1 MASRKPYEMLFALN
15 AQMNGSFSSTLS
27 KAQQE
32 FVRLGKEIQGL
43 SKIQSDISAYQK
55 QQGAIDATQTKL
67 NNLRQQEALLVQQLN
82 AAKSATEQDTAAIAA
97 LEREKLKLEQR
108 ISNTNAAL
116 ERQSQKLSDTGARL
130 KEAGVDTA
138 NLSQKDAE
146 LTARIKELQAEQDK
160 AAEGAASFGERSVQ
174 AIGAVQQAL
183 IAAGIAAALKKIAD
197 AYMECVKIAGDF
209 EAGMSTVEALSGAT
223 AAEMEQ
229 LSGVAKELGA
239 ATKFTAQEAADAMG
253 YMAMAGWDAID
264 MMNGMDGVMRLAAAS
279 GEDLAMV
286 SDIVTDNLTAFGL
299 TAADTAHFSDVL
311 AAAAT
316 NSNTNVSIMGE
327 TFKQSASIA
336 GALGY
341 SIEDVA
347 VAVGLMAN
355 SGVKGS
361 IAGTALKNTFNGLL
375 EGATLTG
382 AAFGEYEYSAIK
394 ADGTMKSFSSTINE
408 LRVYFDQMT
417 EAERV
422 NNAMTIAGARGYN
435 GLLAILNAADE
446 DYASLTDSINNC
458 SGAAQRMASIKLDN
472 MNGQLTLM
480 NSAWEALR
488 TTIGEQFIPEMR
500 GLYEIGTDVLTG
512 LNEFSKANPGIVKG
526 IAAGAAVIGSVT
538 LALTAY
544 AAGAKIAA
552 AASALLSASIPGVN
566 IIMGVTAALAGITA
580 AVVAFTASVNEGIPP
595 VKELAEAARDAQ
607 EAMEQAN
614 ATYDETAT
622 QTLATAQTAL
632 IYIDRLEEIEA
643 AAGGAVK
650 ENQEY
655 HNILALLSRTVPE
668 LADSIDLT
676 NNAIDGGTEALRANT
691 EEWKR
696 NAEAQAYQEYLNT
709 LYDQQSQVIT
719 ESAEN
724 SIKLTQ
730 AQIQLESIE
739 EKRSDAQERM
749 NKLYAEAQQ
758 KAQDY
763 YKEFGTWSEA
773 ATFLTQEYYD
783 LQNSIYGLDD
793 EAYKAERTIKN
804 LKKAIDEDAEAVA
817 AAQNE
822 INEAEE
828 AITRITDTTK
838 DMTEAEKAAAQQTQ
852 EFQLIFDGVTASAA
866 TLTEAYKATYEA
878 AMESM
883 QGQYALWDMAAP
895 AVATSAGSINSALE
909 SQITY
914 WQAYDAN
921 LQSLTERS
929 ADIEG
934 LSDVIASFADGSK
947 EGVNAV
953 AGLAAATDEELR
965 EVVAN
970 YNANKQAMSDA
981 SNSTSM
987 LVNEV
992 PQEIDKLQKELEDG
1006 IAAMN
1011 LGSEAAESARATI
1024 QGYIDGLDGM
1034 HPEVQAAFARFA
1046 QAVPQTPALPGN
1058 GFAPIASLHGRGYA
1072 TGTESAEPGFALV
1085 GEKGPELI
1093 YFNGGEKVVNAAQ
1106 TAAMRS
1112 QPAISAL
1119 VPPAGGA
1126 NSPVT
1131 IQVSFNIQ
1139 GTASPETVASLQEF
1153 GSEFAE
1159 HVLDVIEQHNIDV
1172 ARRAYR

>member
-82 AAKSATEQDTAAIAA
+82 AAKSATEQDAAAIAA

-239 ATKFTAQEAADAMG
+239 TTKFTAQEAADAMG

-264 MMNGMDGVMRLAAAS
+264 MMNGMDGVMQLAAAS

-488 TTIGEQFIPEMR
+488 TTVGEQFIPEMR
-500 GLYEIGTDVLTG
+500 GLYEIGTDVFTV
-512 LNEFSKANPGIVKG
+512 LNDFVRENPALVKAV
-526 IAAGAAVIGSVT
+526 AAFVAVIGVAT
-538 LALTAY
+538 AGLTAY
-544 AAGAKIAA
+544 AAIAKVVAALNLASLFATAGPILLAVGAVAALTAGIAA
-552 AASALLSASIPGVN
+552 LSNAGSEEEKELRSLTAASREQHAQLQELNAQYEEAKAQYGETSDEALALRYEVDQLTDAYEANKQTLDDFIAENDALIESHNKVMASFSETTNSIGDEEQGALALALKLGELTSKTTLTENEQKQLLAVVDALNKSVPDLALNFDTAKNSINMSADAVKAAIKAQAQQEREAEKYRTWVDLTKEELALDEQLAEATENLRLRKEELTAEGYNTNAPLIGWSTDLDDYEAEVERLTAAYN
-566 IIMGVTAALAGITA
+566 ENQAALAELDQKQEN
-580 AVVAFTASVNEGIPP
+580 VADGSSA
-595 VKELAEAARDAQ
+595 ELQSIIESTT
-607 EAMEQAN
+607 EQA
-614 ATYDETAT
+614 
-622 QTLATAQTAL
+622 
-632 IYIDRLEEIEA
+632 A
-643 AAGGAVK
+643 A
-650 ENQEY
+650 
-655 HNILALLSRTVPE
+655 
-668 LADSIDLT
+668 
-676 NNAIDGGTEALRANT
+676 
-691 EEWKR
+691 
-696 NAEAQAYQEYLNT
+696 
-709 LYDQQSQVIT
+709 
-719 ESAEN
+719 
-724 SIKLTQ
+724 
-730 AQIQLESIE
+730 
-739 EKRSDAQERM
+739 
-749 NKLYAEAQQ
+749 
-758 KAQDY
+758 
-763 YKEFGTWSEA
+763 
-773 ATFLTQEYYD
+773 
-783 LQNSIYGLDD
+783 
-793 EAYKAERTIKN
+793 
-804 LKKAIDEDAEAVA
+804 
-817 AAQNE
+817 
-822 INEAEE
+822 
-828 AITRITDTTK
+828 
-838 DMTEAEKAAAQQTQ
+838 
-852 EFQLIFDGVTASAA
+852 
-866 TLTEAYKATYEA
+866 LTEAYKATYEA
-878 AMESM
+878 AMESI
-883 QGQYALWDMAAP
+883 QGQYALWDTAAP
-895 AVATSAGSINSALE
+895 AVATSAGNINSAME
-909 SQITY
+909 SQIAY
-914 WQAYDAN
+914 YKAYDAN

-934 LSDVIASFADGSK
+934 LSEVIASFADGSK
-947 EGVNAV
+947 ESVNAV
-953 AGLAAATDEELR
+953 AGLAAASDEELR
-965 EVVAN
+965 KVVAN
-970 YNANKQAMSDA
+970 YNAREQVVSDT
-981 SNSTSM
+981 SHSISM
-987 LVNEV
+987 LVNEF

-1006 IAAMN
+1006 VAAMN

-1119 VPPAGGA
+1119 VPPAGDA

-1159 HVLDVIEQHNIDV
+1159 HVLDIIEQHDIDV

>member
-82 AAKSATEQDTAAIAA
+82 AAKSATEQDAAAIAA

-197 AYMECVKIAGDF
+197 AYMECIKIAGDF

-229 LSGVAKELGA
+229 LSSVAKELGA
-239 ATKFTAQEAADAMG
+239 TTKFTAQEAADAMG

-264 MMNGMDGVMRLAAAS
+264 MMNGMDGVMQLAAAS

-480 NSAWEALR
+480 NSAWEAVK
-488 TTIGEQFIPEMR
+488 TTVGEQFTPVME
-500 GLYEIGTDVLTG
+500 GVYSVGTDVLTQI
-512 LNEFSKANPGIVKG
+512 NELLKANPALVKG
-526 IAAGAAVIGSVT
+526 TAAFVGVLGAAVG
-538 LALTAY
+538 ALTAFT
-544 AAGAKIAA
+544 AVAKIAA
-552 AASALLSASIPGVN
+552 KASTLLSISIPGVN
-566 IIMGVTAALAGITA
+566 IAMGLA
-580 AVVAFTASVNEGIPP
+580 AVVGGIVALVSAVNEGIPP

-614 ATYDETAT
+614 AAYDETAT

-643 AAGGAVK
+643 ATGGAVK

-691 EEWKR
+691 EEWQR
-696 NAEAQAYQEYLNT
+696 NAEAQAYQEYLNS
-709 LYDQQSQVIT
+709 LYDQHGEVT
-719 ESAEN
+719 KEYVEN
-724 SIKLTQ
+724 SIKRTQ
-730 AQIQLESIE
+730 AEIHLEE
-739 EKRSDAQERM
+739 VTEKRNAVQERL
-749 NKLYAEAQQ
+749 NELS
-758 KAQDY
+758 
-763 YKEFGTWSEA
+763 KESYDQGGM
-773 ATFLTQEYYD
+773 LTQEYYD
-783 LQNSIYGLDD
+783 LQNSLNTYNDEIY
-793 EAYKAERTIKN
+793 KSERTIKN
-804 LKKAIDEDAEAVA
+804 LDKAIAEDIETMDSFQTEIDEADKAWE
-817 AAQNE
+817 
-822 INEAEE
+822 
-828 AITRITDTTK
+828 RITDTTK

-852 EFQLIFDGVTASAA
+852 EFQQIFDGVTASAA

-878 AMESM
+878 AMESI

-929 ADIEG
+929 AEIEG

-953 AGLAAATDEELR
+953 AGLAAATDEELQ

-987 LVNEV
+987 LVNEF
-992 PQEIDKLQKELEDG
+992 PQEIDNLQKELEDG
-1006 IAAMN
+1006 VAAMN

-1159 HVLDVIEQHNIDV
+1159 YVLDIIEQHDIDV

>member
-82 AAKSATEQDTAAIAA
+82 AAKSATEQDAAAIAA

-197 AYMECVKIAGDF
+197 AYMECIKIAGDF

-239 ATKFTAQEAADAMG
+239 TTKFTAQEAADAMG

-264 MMNGMDGVMRLAAAS
+264 MMNGMDGVMQLAAAS

-480 NSAWEALR
+480 NSAWEAVK
-488 TTIGEQFIPEMR
+488 TTVGEQFTPVME
-500 GLYEIGTDVLTG
+500 GVYSVGTDVLTQI
-512 LNEFSKANPGIVKG
+512 NELLKANPALVKG
-526 IAAGAAVIGSVT
+526 TAAFVGVLGAAVG
-538 LALTAY
+538 ALTAF
-544 AAGAKIAA
+544 AAITKVVIPLMK
-552 AASALLSASIPGVN
+552 LLSASIPGVN
-566 IIMGVTAALAGITA
+566 IAMGLA
-580 AVVAFTASVNEGIPP
+580 AVVGGIVALVSAVNEGIPP

-614 ATYDETAT
+614 AAYDETAT

-643 AAGGAVK
+643 ATGGAVK
-650 ENQEY
+650 GNQEY

-696 NAEAQAYQEYLNT
+696 NAEAQAYQEYLNS
-709 LYDQQSQVIT
+709 LYDQHGEVT
-719 ESAEN
+719 KEYVEN
-724 SIKLTQ
+724 SIKRTQ
-730 AQIQLESIE
+730 AEIHLEE
-739 EKRSDAQERM
+739 VTEKRNAVQERL
-749 NKLYAEAQQ
+749 NELS
-758 KAQDY
+758 
-763 YKEFGTWSEA
+763 KESYDQGGM
-773 ATFLTQEYYD
+773 LTQEYYD
-783 LQNSIYGLDD
+783 LQNSLNTYNDEIY
-793 EAYKAERTIKN
+793 KSERTIKN
-804 LKKAIDEDAEAVA
+804 LDKAIAEDIETMDSFQTEIDEADKAWE
-817 AAQNE
+817 
-822 INEAEE
+822 
-828 AITRITDTTK
+828 RITDTTK

-852 EFQLIFDGVTASAA
+852 EFQQIFDGVTASAA

-878 AMESM
+878 AMESI

-929 ADIEG
+929 AEIEG

-1006 IAAMN
+1006 VAAMN

-1126 NSPVT
+1126 NSPVI

>member
-1 MASRKPYEMLFALN
+1 MLFALN

-82 AAKSATEQDTAAIAA
+82 AAKSATEQDAAAIAA

-160 AAEGAASFGERSVQ
+160 AADGAASFGERSVQ

-209 EAGMSTVEALSGAT
+209 EAGMSNVEALSGAT

-239 ATKFTAQEAADAMG
+239 TTKFTAQEAADAMG

-264 MMNGMDGVMRLAAAS
+264 MMNGMDGVMQLAAAS

-480 NSAWEALR
+480 NSAWEAVK
-488 TTIGEQFIPEMR
+488 TTVGEQFTPVME
-500 GLYEIGTDVLTG
+500 GVYSVGTDVLTQI
-512 LNEFSKANPGIVKG
+512 NELLKANPALVKG
-526 IAAGAAVIGSVT
+526 TAAFVGVLGAAVG
-538 LALTAY
+538 ALTAFT
-544 AAGAKIAA
+544 AVAKIAA
-552 AASALLSASIPGVN
+552 KASTLLSISIPGVN
-566 IIMGVTAALAGITA
+566 IAMGLA
-580 AVVAFTASVNEGIPP
+580 AVVGGIVALVSAVNEGIPP

-614 ATYDETAT
+614 AAYDETAT

-643 AAGGAVK
+643 ATGGAVK

-691 EEWKR
+691 EEWQR
-696 NAEAQAYQEYLNT
+696 NAEAQAYQEYLNS
-709 LYDQQSQVIT
+709 LYDQHGEVT
-719 ESAEN
+719 KEYVEN
-724 SIKLTQ
+724 SIKRTQ
-730 AQIQLESIE
+730 AEIHLEE
-739 EKRSDAQERM
+739 VTEKRNAVQERL
-749 NKLYAEAQQ
+749 NELS
-758 KAQDY
+758 
-763 YKEFGTWSEA
+763 KESYDQGGM
-773 ATFLTQEYYD
+773 LTQEYYD
-783 LQNSIYGLDD
+783 LQNSLNTYNDEIY
-793 EAYKAERTIKN
+793 KSERTIKN
-804 LKKAIDEDAEAVA
+804 LDKAIAEDIETMDSFQTEIDEADKAWE
-817 AAQNE
+817 
-822 INEAEE
+822 
-828 AITRITDTTK
+828 RITDTTK

-852 EFQLIFDGVTASAA
+852 EFQQIFDGVTASAA

-878 AMESM
+878 AMESI

-929 ADIEG
+929 AEIEG

-953 AGLAAATDEELR
+953 AGLAAATDEELQ

-987 LVNEV
+987 LVNEF
-992 PQEIDKLQKELEDG
+992 PQEIDNLQKELEDG
-1006 IAAMN
+1006 VAAMN

-1159 HVLDVIEQHNIDV
+1159 YVLDIIEQHDIDV

>member
-82 AAKSATEQDTAAIAA
+82 AAKSATEQDAAAIAA

-160 AAEGAASFGERSVQ
+160 AADGAASFGERSVQ

-209 EAGMSTVEALSGAT
+209 EAGMSNVEALSGAT

-239 ATKFTAQEAADAMG
+239 TTKFTAQEAADAMG

-264 MMNGMDGVMRLAAAS
+264 MMNGMDGVMQLAAAS

-480 NSAWEALR
+480 NSAWEAVK
-488 TTIGEQFIPEMR
+488 TTVGEQFTPVME
-500 GLYEIGTDVLTG
+500 GVYSVGTDVLTQI
-512 LNEFSKANPGIVKG
+512 NELLKANPALVKG
-526 IAAGAAVIGSVT
+526 TAAFVGVLGAAVG
-538 LALTAY
+538 ALTAFT
-544 AAGAKIAA
+544 AVAKIAA
-552 AASALLSASIPGVN
+552 KASTLLSISIPGVN
-566 IIMGVTAALAGITA
+566 IAMGLA
-580 AVVAFTASVNEGIPP
+580 AVVGGIVALVSAVNEGIPP

-614 ATYDETAT
+614 AAYDETAT

-696 NAEAQAYQEYLNT
+696 NAEAQAYQEYLNS
-709 LYDQQSQVIT
+709 LYDQHGEVT
-719 ESAEN
+719 KEYVEN
-724 SIKLTQ
+724 SIKRTQ
-730 AQIQLESIE
+730 AEIHLEE
-739 EKRSDAQERM
+739 VTEKRNAVQERL
-749 NKLYAEAQQ
+749 NELS
-758 KAQDY
+758 
-763 YKEFGTWSEA
+763 KESYDQGGM
-773 ATFLTQEYYD
+773 LTQEYYD
-783 LQNSIYGLDD
+783 LQNSLNTYNDEIY
-793 EAYKAERTIKN
+793 KSERTIKN
-804 LKKAIDEDAEAVA
+804 LDKAIAEDIETMDSFQTEIDEADKAWE
-817 AAQNE
+817 
-822 INEAEE
+822 
-828 AITRITDTTK
+828 RITDTTK

-852 EFQLIFDGVTASAA
+852 EFQQIFDGVTASAA

-878 AMESM
+878 AMESI

-914 WQAYDAN
+914 WQLYDAN

-953 AGLAAATDEELR
+953 AGLAKATDDQLR

-970 YNANKQAMSDA
+970 YNAREQAMSDA

-1006 IAAMN
+1006 VAAMN

-1058 GFAPIASLHGRGYA
+1058 GFAPIASLHGRGCA

>member
-82 AAKSATEQDTAAIAA
+82 AAKSATEQDAAAIAA

-197 AYMECVKIAGDF
+197 AYMECIKIAGDF

-264 MMNGMDGVMRLAAAS
+264 MMNGMDGVMQLAAAS

-480 NSAWEALR
+480 NSAWEAVK
-488 TTIGEQFIPEMR
+488 TTVGEQFTPVME
-500 GLYEIGTDVLTG
+500 GVYSVGTDVLTQI
-512 LNEFSKANPGIVKG
+512 NELLKANPALVKG
-526 IAAGAAVIGSVT
+526 TAAFVGVLGAAVG
-538 LALTAY
+538 ALTAF
-544 AAGAKIAA
+544 AAITKVVIPLMK
-552 AASALLSASIPGVN
+552 LLSASIPGVN
-566 IIMGVTAALAGITA
+566 IAMGLA
-580 AVVAFTASVNEGIPP
+580 AVVGGIVALVSAVNEGIPP

-614 ATYDETAT
+614 AAYDETAT

-643 AAGGAVK
+643 ATGGAVK
-650 ENQEY
+650 GNQEY

-691 EEWKR
+691 EEWQR
-696 NAEAQAYQEYLNT
+696 NAEAQAYQEYLNS
-709 LYDQQSQVIT
+709 LYDQHGEVT
-719 ESAEN
+719 KEYVEN
-724 SIKLTQ
+724 SIKRTQ
-730 AQIQLESIE
+730 AEIHLEE
-739 EKRSDAQERM
+739 VTEKRNAVQERL
-749 NKLYAEAQQ
+749 NELS
-758 KAQDY
+758 
-763 YKEFGTWSEA
+763 KESYDQGGM
-773 ATFLTQEYYD
+773 LTQEYYD
-783 LQNSIYGLDD
+783 LQNSLNTYNDEIY
-793 EAYKAERTIKN
+793 KSERTIKN
-804 LKKAIDEDAEAVA
+804 LDKAIAEDIETMDSFQTEIDEADKAWE
-817 AAQNE
+817 
-822 INEAEE
+822 
-828 AITRITDTTK
+828 RITDTTK

-852 EFQLIFDGVTASAA
+852 EFQQIFDGVTASAA

-878 AMESM
+878 AMESI

-929 ADIEG
+929 AEIEG

-953 AGLAAATDEELR
+953 AGLAAATDEELQ

-987 LVNEV
+987 LVNEF
-992 PQEIDKLQKELEDG
+992 PQEIDNLQKELEDG
-1006 IAAMN
+1006 VAAMN

-1159 HVLDVIEQHNIDV
+1159 YVLDIIEQHDIDV

>member
-82 AAKSATEQDTAAIAA
+82 AAKSATEQDAAAIAA

-160 AAEGAASFGERSVQ
+160 AAEGATSFGERSVQ

-209 EAGMSTVEALSGAT
+209 EAGMSNVEALSGAT

-239 ATKFTAQEAADAMG
+239 TTKFTAQEAADAMG

-264 MMNGMDGVMRLAAAS
+264 MMNGMDGVMQLAAAS

-488 TTIGEQFIPEMR
+488 TTVGEQFIPEMR
-500 GLYEIGTDVLTG
+500 GLYEIGTDVFTV
-512 LNEFSKANPGIVKG
+512 LNDFVRENPALVKAV
-526 IAAGAAVIGSVT
+526 AAFVAVIGVAT
-538 LALTAY
+538 AGLTAY
-544 AAGAKIAA
+544 AAIAKVVAALNLASLFATAGPILLAVGAVAALTAGIAA
-552 AASALLSASIPGVN
+552 LSNAGSEEEKELRSLTAASREQHAQLQELNAQYEEAKAQYGETSDEALALRYEVDQLTDAYEANKQTLDDFIAENDALIESHNKVMASFSETTNSIGDEEQGALALALKLGELTSKTTLTENEQKQLLAVVDALNKSVPDLALNFDTAKNSINMSADAVKAAIKAQAQQEREAEKYRTWVDLTKEELALDEQLAEATENLRLRKEELTAEGYNTNAPLIGWSTDLDDYEAEVERLTAAYN
-566 IIMGVTAALAGITA
+566 ENQAALAELDQKQEN
-580 AVVAFTASVNEGIPP
+580 VADGSSA
-595 VKELAEAARDAQ
+595 ELQSIIESTT
-607 EAMEQAN
+607 EQA
-614 ATYDETAT
+614 
-622 QTLATAQTAL
+622 
-632 IYIDRLEEIEA
+632 A
-643 AAGGAVK
+643 A
-650 ENQEY
+650 
-655 HNILALLSRTVPE
+655 
-668 LADSIDLT
+668 
-676 NNAIDGGTEALRANT
+676 
-691 EEWKR
+691 
-696 NAEAQAYQEYLNT
+696 
-709 LYDQQSQVIT
+709 
-719 ESAEN
+719 
-724 SIKLTQ
+724 
-730 AQIQLESIE
+730 
-739 EKRSDAQERM
+739 
-749 NKLYAEAQQ
+749 
-758 KAQDY
+758 
-763 YKEFGTWSEA
+763 
-773 ATFLTQEYYD
+773 
-783 LQNSIYGLDD
+783 
-793 EAYKAERTIKN
+793 
-804 LKKAIDEDAEAVA
+804 
-817 AAQNE
+817 
-822 INEAEE
+822 
-828 AITRITDTTK
+828 
-838 DMTEAEKAAAQQTQ
+838 
-852 EFQLIFDGVTASAA
+852 
-866 TLTEAYKATYEA
+866 LTEAYKATYEA
-878 AMESM
+878 AMESI
-883 QGQYALWDMAAP
+883 QGQYALWDTAAP
-895 AVATSAGSINSALE
+895 AVATSAGNINSAME
-909 SQITY
+909 SQIAY
-914 WQAYDAN
+914 YKAYDAN

-934 LSDVIASFADGSK
+934 LSEVIASFADGSK
-947 EGVNAV
+947 ESVNAV
-953 AGLAAATDEELR
+953 AGLAAASDEELR
-965 EVVAN
+965 KVVAN
-970 YNANKQAMSDA
+970 YNAREQVVSDT
-981 SNSTSM
+981 SHSISM
-987 LVNEV
+987 LVNEF

-1006 IAAMN
+1006 VAAMN

-1159 HVLDVIEQHNIDV
+1159 HVLDIIEQHDIDV

>member
-82 AAKSATEQDTAAIAA
+82 AAKSATEQDAAAIAA

-197 AYMECVKIAGDF
+197 AYMECVEIAGDF
-209 EAGMSTVEALSGAT
+209 EAGMSTVEALSEAT

-229 LSGVAKELGA
+229 LSSVAKELGA

-264 MMNGMDGVMRLAAAS
+264 MMNGMDGVMQLAAAS

-480 NSAWEALR
+480 NSAWEAVK
-488 TTIGEQFIPEMR
+488 TTVGEQFTPVME
-500 GLYEIGTDVLTG
+500 GVYSVGTDVLTQI
-512 LNEFSKANPGIVKG
+512 NELLKANPALVKG
-526 IAAGAAVIGSVT
+526 TAAFVGVLGAAVG
-538 LALTAY
+538 ALTAFT
-544 AAGAKIAA
+544 AITKVVIPLMK
-552 AASALLSASIPGVN
+552 LLSASIPGVN
-566 IIMGVTAALAGITA
+566 IAMGLA
-580 AVVAFTASVNEGIPP
+580 AVVGGIVALVSAVNEGIPP

-614 ATYDETAT
+614 AAYDEAAT

-643 AAGGAVK
+643 ATGGAVK

-691 EEWKR
+691 EEWQR

-793 EAYKAERTIKN
+793 EVYKTERTIKN

-828 AITRITDTTK
+828 AITRMTDTTK

-866 TLTEAYKATYEA
+866 ALTEAYKATYEA
-878 AMESM
+878 AMESI

-1006 IAAMN
+1006 VAAMN

-1172 ARRAYR
+1172 TRRAYR

>member
-82 AAKSATEQDTAAIAA
+82 AAKSATEQDAAAIAA

-239 ATKFTAQEAADAMG
+239 TTKFTAQEAADAMG

-264 MMNGMDGVMRLAAAS
+264 MMNGMDGVMQLAAAS

-488 TTIGEQFIPEMR
+488 TTVGEQFIPEMR
-500 GLYEIGTDVLTG
+500 GLYEIGTDVFTV
-512 LNEFSKANPGIVKG
+512 LNDFVRENPALVKAV
-526 IAAGAAVIGSVT
+526 AAFVAVIGVAT
-538 LALTAY
+538 AGLTAY
-544 AAGAKIAA
+544 AAIAKVVAALNLASLFATAGPILLAVGAVAALTAGIAA
-552 AASALLSASIPGVN
+552 LSNAGSEEEKELRSLTAASREQHAQLQELNAQYEEAKAQYGETSDEALALRYEVDQLTDAYEANKQTLDDFIAENDALIESHNKVMASFSETTNSIGDEEQGALALALKLGELTSKTTLTENEQKQLLAVVDALNKSVPDLALNFDTAKNSINMSADAVKAAIKAQAQQEREAEKYRTWVDLTKEELALDEQLAEATENLRLRKEELTAEGYNTNAPLIGWSTDLDDYEAEVERLTAAYN
-566 IIMGVTAALAGITA
+566 ENQAALAELDQKQEN
-580 AVVAFTASVNEGIPP
+580 VADGSSA
-595 VKELAEAARDAQ
+595 ELQSIIESTT
-607 EAMEQAN
+607 EQA
-614 ATYDETAT
+614 
-622 QTLATAQTAL
+622 
-632 IYIDRLEEIEA
+632 A
-643 AAGGAVK
+643 A
-650 ENQEY
+650 
-655 HNILALLSRTVPE
+655 
-668 LADSIDLT
+668 
-676 NNAIDGGTEALRANT
+676 
-691 EEWKR
+691 
-696 NAEAQAYQEYLNT
+696 
-709 LYDQQSQVIT
+709 
-719 ESAEN
+719 
-724 SIKLTQ
+724 
-730 AQIQLESIE
+730 
-739 EKRSDAQERM
+739 
-749 NKLYAEAQQ
+749 
-758 KAQDY
+758 
-763 YKEFGTWSEA
+763 
-773 ATFLTQEYYD
+773 
-783 LQNSIYGLDD
+783 
-793 EAYKAERTIKN
+793 
-804 LKKAIDEDAEAVA
+804 
-817 AAQNE
+817 
-822 INEAEE
+822 
-828 AITRITDTTK
+828 
-838 DMTEAEKAAAQQTQ
+838 
-852 EFQLIFDGVTASAA
+852 
-866 TLTEAYKATYEA
+866 LTEAYKATYEA
-878 AMESM
+878 AMESI
-883 QGQYALWDMAAP
+883 QGQYALWDTAAP
-895 AVATSAGSINSALE
+895 AVATSAGNINSAME
-909 SQITY
+909 SQIAY
-914 WQAYDAN
+914 YKAYDAN

-934 LSDVIASFADGSK
+934 LSEVIASFADGSK
-947 EGVNAV
+947 ESVNAV
-953 AGLAAATDEELR
+953 AGLAAASDEELR
-965 EVVAN
+965 KVVAN
-970 YNANKQAMSDA
+970 YNAREQVVSDT
-981 SNSTSM
+981 SHSISM
-987 LVNEV
+987 LVNEF

-1006 IAAMN
+1006 VAAMN

-1085 GEKGPELI
+1085 GEKGPE
-1093 YFNGGEKVVNAAQ
+1093 
-1106 TAAMRS
+1106 
-1112 QPAISAL
+1112 
-1119 VPPAGGA
+1119 
-1126 NSPVT
+1126 
-1131 IQVSFNIQ
+1131 
-1139 GTASPETVASLQEF
+1139 
-1153 GSEFAE
+1153 
-1159 HVLDVIEQHNIDV
+1159 
-1172 ARRAYR
+1172 

>member
-1 MASRKPYEMLFALN
+1 MARGKSYEMRFALN

-32 FVRLGKEIQGL
+32 FARLGKEIQGL

-67 NNLRQQEALLVQQLN
+67 NNLRQQETLLVQQLK

-108 ISNTNAAL
+108 ISNTNTAL

-130 KEAGVDTA
+130 KEAGIDTA
-138 NLSQKDAE
+138 NLSQQDAE

-160 AAEGAASFGERSVQ
+160 AADGAASFGERSVQ

-183 IAAGIAAALKKIAD
+183 VAAGIAATLKSIAD
-197 AYMECVKIAGDF
+197 AYMECVGIAGDF
-209 EAGMSTVEALSGAT
+209 EAGMSNVEALSGAT

-239 ATKFTAQEAADAMG
+239 TTKFTALQSADAMG
-253 YMAMAGWDAID
+253 YMAMAGWDAVD
-264 MMNGMDGVMRLAAAS
+264 MMNGMDGVMQLAAAS

-355 SGVKGS
+355 AGVKGS

-382 AAFGEYEYSAIK
+382 AAFGEYEYSAVK

-435 GLLAILNAADE
+435 GLLAILNATDE

-458 SGAAQRMASIKLDN
+458 SGAAQRMAAIKLDN

-488 TTIGEQFIPEMR
+488 TTVGEQFIPEMR
-500 GLYEIGTDVLTG
+500 GLYEIGTDVFTI
-512 LNEFSKANPGIVKG
+512 LNDFVRENPALVKAV
-526 IAAGAAVIGSVT
+526 AAFVAVIGVAT
-538 LALTAY
+538 AGLTAY
-544 AAGAKIAA
+544 AAIAKVVAALNLASLFATAGPILLAVGAVAA
-552 AASALLSASIPGVN
+552 LTAGI
-566 IIMGVTAALAGITA
+566 AALANAGSEEEKELRSLTA
-580 AVVAFTASVNEGIPP
+580 ASREQHAQLQELNAQYEEAKAQYGETSDEALALRYEVDQLTDAYEANKQTMDDFIAENDALIESHNKVMASFSETTNSIGDEEQGALALALKLGELTSKTTLTENEQKQLLAVVDALNQSVPDLSLNFDTATNSINMSADA
-595 VKELAEAARDAQ
+595 VKAAIKAQAQQEREAEKYRTWVDLTKEELALDEQLAEATENLRLRKEELTAEGYNTNAPLIGWSTDLDDYEAEVERLTAAYNENQAALAELDQKQ
-607 EAMEQAN
+607 ENVADGSSAELQSIIESTTEQA
-614 ATYDETAT
+614 
-622 QTLATAQTAL
+622 
-632 IYIDRLEEIEA
+632 A
-643 AAGGAVK
+643 A
-650 ENQEY
+650 
-655 HNILALLSRTVPE
+655 
-668 LADSIDLT
+668 
-676 NNAIDGGTEALRANT
+676 
-691 EEWKR
+691 
-696 NAEAQAYQEYLNT
+696 
-709 LYDQQSQVIT
+709 
-719 ESAEN
+719 
-724 SIKLTQ
+724 
-730 AQIQLESIE
+730 
-739 EKRSDAQERM
+739 
-749 NKLYAEAQQ
+749 
-758 KAQDY
+758 
-763 YKEFGTWSEA
+763 
-773 ATFLTQEYYD
+773 
-783 LQNSIYGLDD
+783 
-793 EAYKAERTIKN
+793 
-804 LKKAIDEDAEAVA
+804 
-817 AAQNE
+817 
-822 INEAEE
+822 
-828 AITRITDTTK
+828 
-838 DMTEAEKAAAQQTQ
+838 
-852 EFQLIFDGVTASAA
+852 
-866 TLTEAYKATYEA
+866 LTEAYKATYEA
-878 AMESM
+878 AMESI
-883 QGQYALWDMAAP
+883 QGQYALWDTAAP
-895 AVATSAGSINSALE
+895 AVATSAGNINSAME
-909 SQITY
+909 SQIAY
-914 WQAYDAN
+914 YKAYDAN

-934 LSDVIASFADGSK
+934 LSEVIASFADGSK
-947 EGVNAV
+947 ESVNAV
-953 AGLAAATDEELR
+953 AGLAAASDEELR
-965 EVVAN
+965 KVVAN
-970 YNANKQAMSDA
+970 YNAREQVVSDT
-981 SNSTSM
+981 SHSISM
-987 LVNEV
+987 LVNEF

-1006 IAAMN
+1006 VADMD

-1024 QGYIDGLDGM
+1024 QGYIDGLNDM
-1034 HPEVQAAFARFA
+1034 HPEVQAAFARLV
-1046 QAVPQTPALPGN
+1046 QALPPAPATAALPKN

-1119 VPPAGGA
+1119 VPPVSGA

>member
-82 AAKSATEQDTAAIAA
+82 AAKSATEQDAAAIAA

-160 AAEGAASFGERSVQ
+160 AADGAASFGERSVQ

-209 EAGMSTVEALSGAT
+209 EAGMSNVEALSGAT

-239 ATKFTAQEAADAMG
+239 TTKFTAQEAADAMG

-264 MMNGMDGVMRLAAAS
+264 MMNGMDGVMQLAAAS

-480 NSAWEALR
+480 NSAWEAVK
-488 TTIGEQFIPEMR
+488 TTVGEQFTPVME
-500 GLYEIGTDVLTG
+500 GVYSVGTDVLTQI
-512 LNEFSKANPGIVKG
+512 NELLKANPALVKG
-526 IAAGAAVIGSVT
+526 TAAFVGVLGAAVG
-538 LALTAY
+538 ALTAFT
-544 AAGAKIAA
+544 AVAKIAA
-552 AASALLSASIPGVN
+552 KASTLLSISIPGVN
-566 IIMGVTAALAGITA
+566 IAMGLA
-580 AVVAFTASVNEGIPP
+580 AVVGGIVALVSAVNEGIPP

-614 ATYDETAT
+614 AAYDETAT

-643 AAGGAVK
+643 ATGGAVK

-691 EEWKR
+691 EEWQR
-696 NAEAQAYQEYLNT
+696 NAEAQAYQEYLNS
-709 LYDQQSQVIT
+709 LYDQHGEVT
-719 ESAEN
+719 KEYVEN
-724 SIKLTQ
+724 SIKRTQ
-730 AQIQLESIE
+730 AEIHLEE
-739 EKRSDAQERM
+739 VTEKRNAVQERL
-749 NKLYAEAQQ
+749 NELS
-758 KAQDY
+758 
-763 YKEFGTWSEA
+763 KESYDQGGM
-773 ATFLTQEYYD
+773 LTQEYYD
-783 LQNSIYGLDD
+783 LQNSLNTYNDEIY
-793 EAYKAERTIKN
+793 KSERTIKN
-804 LKKAIDEDAEAVA
+804 LDKAIAEDIETMDSFQTEIDEADKAWE
-817 AAQNE
+817 
-822 INEAEE
+822 
-828 AITRITDTTK
+828 RITDTTK

-852 EFQLIFDGVTASAA
+852 EFQQIFDGVTASAA

-878 AMESM
+878 AMESI

-929 ADIEG
+929 AEIEG

-953 AGLAAATDEELR
+953 AGLAAATDEELQ

-987 LVNEV
+987 LVNEF
-992 PQEIDKLQKELEDG
+992 PQEIDNLQKELEDG
-1006 IAAMN
+1006 VAAMN

-1159 HVLDVIEQHNIDV
+1159 YVLDIIEQHDIDV

>member
-82 AAKSATEQDTAAIAA
+82 AAKSATEQDAAAIAA

-160 AAEGAASFGERSVQ
+160 AAEGATSFGERSVQ

-197 AYMECVKIAGDF
+197 AYMECVEIAGDF

-239 ATKFTAQEAADAMG
+239 TTKFTAQEAADAMG
-253 YMAMAGWDAID
+253 YMAMAGWNAID
-264 MMNGMDGVMRLAAAS
+264 MMNGMDGVMQLAAAS

-480 NSAWEALR
+480 NSAWEAVK
-488 TTIGEQFIPEMR
+488 TTVGEQFTPVME
-500 GLYEIGTDVLTG
+500 GVYSVGTDVLTQT
-512 LNEFSKANPGIVKG
+512 NELLKANLALVKG
-526 IAAGAAVIGSVT
+526 TAAFVGVLGAAVG
-538 LALTAY
+538 ALTAF
-544 AAGAKIAA
+544 AAITKVVIPLMK
-552 AASALLSASIPGVN
+552 LLSASIPGVN
-566 IIMGVTAALAGITA
+566 IAMGLA
-580 AVVAFTASVNEGIPP
+580 AVVGGIVALVSAVNEGIPP

-614 ATYDETAT
+614 AAYDEAAT

-691 EEWKR
+691 EEWQR

-793 EAYKAERTIKN
+793 EVYKTERTIKN

-828 AITRITDTTK
+828 AITRMTDTTK

-866 TLTEAYKATYEA
+866 ALTEAYKATYEA
-878 AMESM
+878 AMESI
-883 QGQYALWDMAAP
+883 QGQYALWDTAAP
-895 AVATSAGSINSALE
+895 AVATSAGNINSAME
-909 SQITY
+909 SQIAY
-914 WQAYDAN
+914 YKAYDAN

-934 LSDVIASFADGSK
+934 LSEVIASFADGSK
-947 EGVNAV
+947 ESVNAV
-953 AGLAAATDEELR
+953 AGLAAASDEELR
-965 EVVAN
+965 KVVAN
-970 YNANKQAMSDA
+970 YNAREQVVSDT
-981 SNSTSM
+981 SHSISM
-987 LVNEV
+987 LVNEF

-1006 IAAMN
+1006 VAAMN

-1159 HVLDVIEQHNIDV
+1159 HVLDIIEQHDIDV

>member
-43 SKIQSDISAYQK
+43 SKIQSDISAFQK

-82 AAKSATEQDTAAIAA
+82 AAKSATEQDAAAIAA

-160 AAEGAASFGERSVQ
+160 AADGAASFGERSVQ

-239 ATKFTAQEAADAMG
+239 TTKFTAQEAADAMG

-264 MMNGMDGVMRLAAAS
+264 MMNGMDGVMQLAAAS

-480 NSAWEALR
+480 NSAWEAVK
-488 TTIGEQFIPEMR
+488 TTVGEQFTPVME
-500 GLYEIGTDVLTG
+500 GVYSVGTDVLTQI
-512 LNEFSKANPGIVKG
+512 NELLKANPALVKG
-526 IAAGAAVIGSVT
+526 TAAFVGVLGAAVG
-538 LALTAY
+538 ALTAF
-544 AAGAKIAA
+544 AAITKVVIPLMK
-552 AASALLSASIPGVN
+552 LLSASIPGVN
-566 IIMGVTAALAGITA
+566 IAMGLA
-580 AVVAFTASVNEGIPP
+580 AVVGGIVALVSAVNEGIPP

-614 ATYDETAT
+614 AAYDETAT

-650 ENQEY
+650 GNQEY

-691 EEWKR
+691 EEWQR
-696 NAEAQAYQEYLNT
+696 NAEAQAYQEYLNS
-709 LYDQQSQVIT
+709 LYDQHGEVT
-719 ESAEN
+719 KEYVEN
-724 SIKLTQ
+724 SIKRTQ
-730 AQIQLESIE
+730 AEIHLEE
-739 EKRSDAQERM
+739 VTEKRNAVQERL
-749 NKLYAEAQQ
+749 NELS
-758 KAQDY
+758 
-763 YKEFGTWSEA
+763 KESYDQGGM
-773 ATFLTQEYYD
+773 LTQEYYD
-783 LQNSIYGLDD
+783 LQNSLNTYNDEIY
-793 EAYKAERTIKN
+793 KSERTIKN
-804 LKKAIDEDAEAVA
+804 LDKAIAEDIETMDSFQTEIDEADKAWE
-817 AAQNE
+817 
-822 INEAEE
+822 
-828 AITRITDTTK
+828 RITDTTK

-852 EFQLIFDGVTASAA
+852 EFQQIFDGVTASAA

-878 AMESM
+878 AMESI

-929 ADIEG
+929 AEIEG

-1006 IAAMN
+1006 VAAMN

>member
-82 AAKSATEQDTAAIAA
+82 AAKSATEQDAAAIAA

-160 AAEGAASFGERSVQ
+160 AAEGATSFGERSVQ

-209 EAGMSTVEALSGAT
+209 EAGMSNVEALSGAT

-239 ATKFTAQEAADAMG
+239 TTKFTAQEAADAMG

-264 MMNGMDGVMRLAAAS
+264 MMNGMDGVMQLAAAS

-408 LRVYFDQMT
+408 LRVYFAQMT

-488 TTIGEQFIPEMR
+488 TTVGEQFIPEMR
-500 GLYEIGTDVLTG
+500 GLYEIGTDVFTV
-512 LNEFSKANPGIVKG
+512 LNDFVRENPALVKAV
-526 IAAGAAVIGSVT
+526 AAFVAVIGVAT
-538 LALTAY
+538 AGLTAY
-544 AAGAKIAA
+544 AAIAKVVAALNLASLFATAGPILLAVGAVAALTAGIAA
-552 AASALLSASIPGVN
+552 LSNAGSEEEKELRSLTAASREQHAQLQELNAQYEEAKAQYGETSDEALALRYEVDQLTDAYEANKQTLDDFIAENDALIESHNKVMASFSETTNSIGDEEQGALALALKLGELTSKTTLTENEQKQLLAVVDALNKSVPDLALNFDTAKNSINMSADAVKAAIKAQAQQEREAEKYRTWVDLTKEELALDEQLAEATENLRLRKEELTAEGYNTNAPLIGWSTDLDDYEAEVERLTAAYN
-566 IIMGVTAALAGITA
+566 ENQAALAELDQKQEN
-580 AVVAFTASVNEGIPP
+580 VADGSSA
-595 VKELAEAARDAQ
+595 ELQSIIESTT
-607 EAMEQAN
+607 EQA
-614 ATYDETAT
+614 
-622 QTLATAQTAL
+622 
-632 IYIDRLEEIEA
+632 A
-643 AAGGAVK
+643 A
-650 ENQEY
+650 
-655 HNILALLSRTVPE
+655 
-668 LADSIDLT
+668 
-676 NNAIDGGTEALRANT
+676 
-691 EEWKR
+691 
-696 NAEAQAYQEYLNT
+696 
-709 LYDQQSQVIT
+709 
-719 ESAEN
+719 
-724 SIKLTQ
+724 
-730 AQIQLESIE
+730 
-739 EKRSDAQERM
+739 
-749 NKLYAEAQQ
+749 
-758 KAQDY
+758 
-763 YKEFGTWSEA
+763 
-773 ATFLTQEYYD
+773 
-783 LQNSIYGLDD
+783 
-793 EAYKAERTIKN
+793 
-804 LKKAIDEDAEAVA
+804 
-817 AAQNE
+817 
-822 INEAEE
+822 
-828 AITRITDTTK
+828 
-838 DMTEAEKAAAQQTQ
+838 
-852 EFQLIFDGVTASAA
+852 
-866 TLTEAYKATYEA
+866 LTEAYKATYEA
-878 AMESM
+878 AMESI
-883 QGQYALWDMAAP
+883 QGQYALWDTAAP
-895 AVATSAGSINSALE
+895 AVATSAGNINSAME
-909 SQITY
+909 SQIAY
-914 WQAYDAN
+914 YKAYDAN

-934 LSDVIASFADGSK
+934 LSEVIASFADGSK
-947 EGVNAV
+947 ESVNAV
-953 AGLAAATDEELR
+953 AGLAAASDEELR
-965 EVVAN
+965 KVVAN
-970 YNANKQAMSDA
+970 YNAREQVVSDT
-981 SNSTSM
+981 SHSISM
-987 LVNEV
+987 LVNEF

-1006 IAAMN
+1006 VAAMN

-1159 HVLDVIEQHNIDV
+1159 HVLDIIEQHDIDV

>member
-82 AAKSATEQDTAAIAA
+82 AAKSATEQDAAAIAA

-160 AAEGAASFGERSVQ
+160 AADGAASFGERSVQ

-239 ATKFTAQEAADAMG
+239 TTKFTAQEAADAMG

-264 MMNGMDGVMRLAAAS
+264 MMNGMDGVMQLAAAS

-446 DYASLTDSINNC
+446 DYVSLTDSINNC

-480 NSAWEALR
+480 NSAWEAVK
-488 TTIGEQFIPEMR
+488 TTVGEQFTPVME
-500 GLYEIGTDVLTG
+500 GVYSVGTDVLTQI
-512 LNEFSKANPGIVKG
+512 NELLKANPALVKG
-526 IAAGAAVIGSVT
+526 TAVFVGVLGAAVG
-538 LALTAY
+538 ALTAY

-552 AASALLSASIPGVN
+552 KASTLLSISIPGVN
-566 IIMGVTAALAGITA
+566 IAMGLA
-580 AVVAFTASVNEGIPP
+580 AVVGGIVALVSAVNEGIPP

-614 ATYDETAT
+614 AAYDETAT

-643 AAGGAVK
+643 ATGGAVK

-668 LADSIDLT
+668 LADSIDLV
-676 NNAIDGGTEALRANT
+676 NNAVEGGLPALRAST
-691 EEWKR
+691 EEWQR
-696 NAEAQAYQEYLNT
+696 NAEALAYQEYLNS
-709 LYDQQSQVIT
+709 LYDQHGEVT
-719 ESAEN
+719 KEYVEN
-724 SIKLTQ
+724 SIKRTQ
-730 AQIQLESIE
+730 AEIHLEE
-739 EKRSDAQERM
+739 VTEKRNAVQERL
-749 NKLYAEAQQ
+749 NELS
-758 KAQDY
+758 
-763 YKEFGTWSEA
+763 KESYDQGGM
-773 ATFLTQEYYD
+773 LTQEYYD
-783 LQNSIYGLDD
+783 LQNSLNTYNDEIY
-793 EAYKAERTIKN
+793 KSERTIKN
-804 LKKAIDEDAEAVA
+804 LDKAIAEDIETMDSFQTEIDEADKAWE
-817 AAQNE
+817 
-822 INEAEE
+822 
-828 AITRITDTTK
+828 RITDTTK

-852 EFQLIFDGVTASAA
+852 EFQQIFDGVTASAA
-866 TLTEAYKATYEA
+866 ALTEAYKATYEA
-878 AMESM
+878 AMESI

-934 LSDVIASFADGSK
+934 LSEVIASFADGSK
-947 EGVNAV
+947 ESVNAV
-953 AGLAAATDEELR
+953 AGLVGASDEELR
-965 EVVAN
+965 KVVAN
-970 YNANKQAMSDA
+970 YNAREQAVSDT
-981 SNSTSM
+981 SHSISM

-1006 IAAMN
+1006 VAAMN

-1119 VPPAGGA
+1119 VPPASGA

-1131 IQVSFNIQ
+1131 IQVSFHIQ

-1159 HVLDVIEQHNIDV
+1159 HVLDVIEQHDIDV

>member
-82 AAKSATEQDTAAIAA
+82 AAKSATEQDAAAIAA

-160 AAEGAASFGERSVQ
+160 AAEGATSFGERSVQ

-209 EAGMSTVEALSGAT
+209 EAGMSNVEALSGAT

-239 ATKFTAQEAADAMG
+239 TTKFTAQEAADAMG

-264 MMNGMDGVMRLAAAS
+264 MMNGMDGVMQLAAAS

-375 EGATLTG
+375 EWATLTG

-488 TTIGEQFIPEMR
+488 TTVGEQFIPEMR
-500 GLYEIGTDVLTG
+500 GLYEIGTDVFTV
-512 LNEFSKANPGIVKG
+512 LNDFVRENPALVKAV
-526 IAAGAAVIGSVT
+526 AAFVAVIGVAT
-538 LALTAY
+538 AGLTAY
-544 AAGAKIAA
+544 AAIAKVVAALNLASLFATAGPILLAVGAVAALTAGIAA
-552 AASALLSASIPGVN
+552 LSNAGSEEEKELRSLTAASREQHAQLQELNAQYEEAKAQYGETSDEALALRYEVDQLTDAYEANKQTLDDFIAENDALIESHNKVMASFSETTNSIGDEEQGALALALKLGELTSKTTLTENEQKQLLAVVDALNKSVPDLALNFDTAKNSINMSADAVKAAIKAQAQQEREAEKYRTWVDLTKEELALDEQLAEATENLRLRKEELTAEGYNTNAPLIGWSTDLDDYEAEVERLTAAYN
-566 IIMGVTAALAGITA
+566 ENQAALAELDQKQEN
-580 AVVAFTASVNEGIPP
+580 VADGSSA
-595 VKELAEAARDAQ
+595 ELQSIIESTT
-607 EAMEQAN
+607 EQA
-614 ATYDETAT
+614 
-622 QTLATAQTAL
+622 
-632 IYIDRLEEIEA
+632 A
-643 AAGGAVK
+643 A
-650 ENQEY
+650 
-655 HNILALLSRTVPE
+655 
-668 LADSIDLT
+668 
-676 NNAIDGGTEALRANT
+676 
-691 EEWKR
+691 
-696 NAEAQAYQEYLNT
+696 
-709 LYDQQSQVIT
+709 
-719 ESAEN
+719 
-724 SIKLTQ
+724 
-730 AQIQLESIE
+730 
-739 EKRSDAQERM
+739 
-749 NKLYAEAQQ
+749 
-758 KAQDY
+758 
-763 YKEFGTWSEA
+763 
-773 ATFLTQEYYD
+773 
-783 LQNSIYGLDD
+783 
-793 EAYKAERTIKN
+793 
-804 LKKAIDEDAEAVA
+804 
-817 AAQNE
+817 
-822 INEAEE
+822 
-828 AITRITDTTK
+828 
-838 DMTEAEKAAAQQTQ
+838 
-852 EFQLIFDGVTASAA
+852 
-866 TLTEAYKATYEA
+866 LTEAYKATYEA
-878 AMESM
+878 AMESI
-883 QGQYALWDMAAP
+883 QGQYALWDTAAP
-895 AVATSAGSINSALE
+895 AVATSAGNINSAME
-909 SQITY
+909 SQIAY
-914 WQAYDAN
+914 YKAYDAN

-934 LSDVIASFADGSK
+934 LSEVIASFADGSK
-947 EGVNAV
+947 ESVNAV
-953 AGLAAATDEELR
+953 AGLAAASDEELR
-965 EVVAN
+965 KVVAN
-970 YNANKQAMSDA
+970 YNAREQVVSDT
-981 SNSTSM
+981 SHSISM
-987 LVNEV
+987 LVNEF

-1006 IAAMN
+1006 VAAMN

-1159 HVLDVIEQHNIDV
+1159 HVLDIIEQHDIDV

>member
-1 MASRKPYEMLFALN
+1 
-15 AQMNGSFSSTLS
+15 
-27 KAQQE
+27 
-32 FVRLGKEIQGL
+32 
-43 SKIQSDISAYQK
+43 
-55 QQGAIDATQTKL
+55 
-67 NNLRQQEALLVQQLN
+67 
-82 AAKSATEQDTAAIAA
+82 
-97 LEREKLKLEQR
+97 
-108 ISNTNAAL
+108 
-116 ERQSQKLSDTGARL
+116 
-130 KEAGVDTA
+130 
-138 NLSQKDAE
+138 
-146 LTARIKELQAEQDK
+146 
-160 AAEGAASFGERSVQ
+160 
-174 AIGAVQQAL
+174 
-183 IAAGIAAALKKIAD
+183 
-197 AYMECVKIAGDF
+197 
-209 EAGMSTVEALSGAT
+209 MSTVEALSGAT

-239 ATKFTAQEAADAMG
+239 TTKFTAQEAADAMG

-264 MMNGMDGVMRLAAAS
+264 MMNGMDGVMQLAAAS

-480 NSAWEALR
+480 NSAWEAVK
-488 TTIGEQFIPEMR
+488 TTVGEQFTPVME
-500 GLYEIGTDVLTG
+500 GVYSVGTDVLTQI
-512 LNEFSKANPGIVKG
+512 NELLKANPALVKG
-526 IAAGAAVIGSVT
+526 TAAFVGVLGAAVG
-538 LALTAY
+538 ALTAFT
-544 AAGAKIAA
+544 AVAKIAA
-552 AASALLSASIPGVN
+552 KASTLLSISIPGVN
-566 IIMGVTAALAGITA
+566 IAMGLA
-580 AVVAFTASVNEGIPP
+580 AVVGGIVALVSAVNEGIPP

-614 ATYDETAT
+614 AAYDETAT

-632 IYIDRLEEIEA
+632 IYIDRLEEIEDA
-643 AAGGAVK
+643 TGGAVK

-696 NAEAQAYQEYLNT
+696 NAEAQAYQEYLNS
-709 LYDQQSQVIT
+709 LYDQHGEVT
-719 ESAEN
+719 KEYVEN
-724 SIKLTQ
+724 SIKRTQ
-730 AQIQLESIE
+730 AEIHLKEVT
-739 EKRSDAQERM
+739 EKRNAVQERL
-749 NKLYAEAQQ
+749 NELS
-758 KAQDY
+758 
-763 YKEFGTWSEA
+763 KESYDQGGM
-773 ATFLTQEYYD
+773 LTQEYYD
-783 LQNSIYGLDD
+783 LQNSLNTYNDEIY
-793 EAYKAERTIKN
+793 KSERTIKN
-804 LKKAIDEDAEAVA
+804 LDKAIAEDIETMDSFQTEIDEADKAWE
-817 AAQNE
+817 
-822 INEAEE
+822 
-828 AITRITDTTK
+828 RITDTTK

-852 EFQLIFDGVTASAA
+852 EFQQIFDGVTASAA
-866 TLTEAYKATYEA
+866 ALTEAYKATYEA
-878 AMESM
+878 AMESI

-929 ADIEG
+929 AEIEG

-992 PQEIDKLQKELEDG
+992 TQEIDKLQKELEDDV
-1006 IAAMN
+1006 AAMN

-1159 HVLDVIEQHNIDV
+1159 HVLDFIEQHNIDV
-1172 ARRAYR
+1172 TRRAYR

>member
-82 AAKSATEQDTAAIAA
+82 AAKSATEQDAAAIAA

-197 AYMECVKIAGDF
+197 AYMECIKIAGDF

-229 LSGVAKELGA
+229 LSSVAKELGA
-239 ATKFTAQEAADAMG
+239 TTKFTAQEAADAMG

-264 MMNGMDGVMRLAAAS
+264 MMNGMDGVMQLAAAS

-580 AVVAFTASVNEGIPP
+580 AVVAFTASVNEGIPS
-595 VKELAEAARDAQ
+595 VKELSEAARDAQ

-614 ATYDETAT
+614 AAYDETAT

-696 NAEAQAYQEYLNT
+696 NAEAQAYQEYLNS
-709 LYDQQSQVIT
+709 LYDQHGEVT
-719 ESAEN
+719 KEYVEN
-724 SIKLTQ
+724 SIKRTQ
-730 AQIQLESIE
+730 AEIHLEE
-739 EKRSDAQERM
+739 VTEKRNAVQERL
-749 NKLYAEAQQ
+749 NELS
-758 KAQDY
+758 
-763 YKEFGTWSEA
+763 KESYDQGGM
-773 ATFLTQEYYD
+773 LTQEYYD
-783 LQNSIYGLDD
+783 LQNSLNTYNDEIY
-793 EAYKAERTIKN
+793 KSERTIKN
-804 LKKAIDEDAEAVA
+804 LDKAIAEDIETMDSFQTEIDEADKAWE
-817 AAQNE
+817 
-822 INEAEE
+822 
-828 AITRITDTTK
+828 RITDTTK

-852 EFQLIFDGVTASAA
+852 EFQQIFDGVTASAA

-878 AMESM
+878 AMESI

-929 ADIEG
+929 AEIEG

-1006 IAAMN
+1006 VAAMN

-1172 ARRAYR
+1172 TRRAYR

>member
-82 AAKSATEQDTAAIAA
+82 AAKSATEQDAAAIAA

-160 AAEGAASFGERSVQ
+160 AAEGATSFGERSVQ

-209 EAGMSTVEALSGAT
+209 EAGMSNVEALSGAT

-239 ATKFTAQEAADAMG
+239 TTKFTAQEAADAMG

-264 MMNGMDGVMRLAAAS
+264 MMNGMDGVMQLAAAS

-488 TTIGEQFIPEMR
+488 TTVGEQFIPEMR
-500 GLYEIGTDVLTG
+500 GLYEIGTDVFTV
-512 LNEFSKANPGIVKG
+512 LNDFVRENPALVKAV
-526 IAAGAAVIGSVT
+526 AAFVAVIGVAT
-538 LALTAY
+538 AGLTAY
-544 AAGAKIAA
+544 AAIAKVVAALNLASLFATAGPILLAVGAVAALTAGIAA
-552 AASALLSASIPGVN
+552 LSNAGSEEEKELRSLTAASREQHAQLQELNAQYEEAKAQYGETSDEALALRYEVDQLTDAYEANKQTLDDFIAENDALIESHNKVMASFSETTNSIGDEEQGALALALKLGELTSKTTLTENEQKQLLAVVDALNKSVPDLALNFDTAKNSINMSADAVKAAIKAQAQQEREAEKYRTWVDLTKEELALDEQLAEATENLRLRKEELTAEGYNTNAPLIGWSTDLDDYEAEVERLTAAYN
-566 IIMGVTAALAGITA
+566 ENQAALAELDQKQEN
-580 AVVAFTASVNEGIPP
+580 VADGSSA
-595 VKELAEAARDAQ
+595 ELQSIIESTT
-607 EAMEQAN
+607 EQA
-614 ATYDETAT
+614 
-622 QTLATAQTAL
+622 
-632 IYIDRLEEIEA
+632 A
-643 AAGGAVK
+643 A
-650 ENQEY
+650 
-655 HNILALLSRTVPE
+655 
-668 LADSIDLT
+668 
-676 NNAIDGGTEALRANT
+676 
-691 EEWKR
+691 
-696 NAEAQAYQEYLNT
+696 
-709 LYDQQSQVIT
+709 
-719 ESAEN
+719 
-724 SIKLTQ
+724 
-730 AQIQLESIE
+730 
-739 EKRSDAQERM
+739 
-749 NKLYAEAQQ
+749 
-758 KAQDY
+758 
-763 YKEFGTWSEA
+763 
-773 ATFLTQEYYD
+773 
-783 LQNSIYGLDD
+783 
-793 EAYKAERTIKN
+793 
-804 LKKAIDEDAEAVA
+804 
-817 AAQNE
+817 
-822 INEAEE
+822 
-828 AITRITDTTK
+828 
-838 DMTEAEKAAAQQTQ
+838 
-852 EFQLIFDGVTASAA
+852 
-866 TLTEAYKATYEA
+866 LTEAYKATYEA
-878 AMESM
+878 AMESI
-883 QGQYALWDMAAP
+883 QGQYALWDTAAP
-895 AVATSAGSINSALE
+895 AVATSAGNINSAME
-909 SQITY
+909 SQIAY
-914 WQAYDAN
+914 YKAYDAN

-934 LSDVIASFADGSK
+934 LSEVIASFADGSK
-947 EGVNAV
+947 ESVNAV
-953 AGLAAATDEELR
+953 AGLAAASDEELR
-965 EVVAN
+965 KVVAN
-970 YNANKQAMSDA
+970 YNAREQVVSDT
-981 SNSTSM
+981 SHSISM
-987 LVNEV
+987 LVNEF

-1006 IAAMN
+1006 VAAMN

-1119 VPPAGGA
+1119 IPPAGGA

-1159 HVLDVIEQHNIDV
+1159 HVLDIIEQHDIDV

>member
-82 AAKSATEQDTAAIAA
+82 AAKSATEQDAAAIAA

-197 AYMECVKIAGDF
+197 AYMECIKIAGDF

-239 ATKFTAQEAADAMG
+239 TTKFTAQEAADAMG

-264 MMNGMDGVMRLAAAS
+264 MMNGMDGVMQLAAAS

-480 NSAWEALR
+480 NSAWEAVK
-488 TTIGEQFIPEMR
+488 TTVGEQFTPVME
-500 GLYEIGTDVLTG
+500 GVYSVGTDVLTQI
-512 LNEFSKANPGIVKG
+512 NELLKANPALVKG
-526 IAAGAAVIGSVT
+526 TAAFVGVLGAAVG
-538 LALTAY
+538 ALTAFT
-544 AAGAKIAA
+544 AVAKIAA
-552 AASALLSASIPGVN
+552 KASTLLSISIPGVN
-566 IIMGVTAALAGITA
+566 IAMGLA
-580 AVVAFTASVNEGIPP
+580 AVVGGIVALVSAVNEGIPP
-595 VKELAEAARDAQ
+595 VKELADAARDAQ

-614 ATYDETAT
+614 AAYDETAT

-691 EEWKR
+691 EEWQR

-828 AITRITDTTK
+828 AITRMTDTTK

-852 EFQLIFDGVTASAA
+852 EFQQIFDGVTASAA
-866 TLTEAYKATYEA
+866 ALTEAYKATYEA
-878 AMESM
+878 AMESI

-914 WQAYDAN
+914 WQLYDAN

-953 AGLAAATDEELR
+953 AGLAKATDDQLR

-970 YNANKQAMSDA
+970 YNAREQAMSDA

-992 PQEIDKLQKELEDG
+992 PQEIDKLQKELEDDV
-1006 IAAMN
+1006 AAMN

-1131 IQVSFNIQ
+1131 IQVSFDIQ

-1172 ARRAYR
+1172 TRRAYR

>member
-82 AAKSATEQDTAAIAA
+82 AAKSATEQDAAAIAA

-160 AAEGAASFGERSVQ
+160 AAEGATSFGERSVQ

-197 AYMECVKIAGDF
+197 AYMECIKIAGDF

-239 ATKFTAQEAADAMG
+239 TTKFTAQEAADAMG

-264 MMNGMDGVMRLAAAS
+264 MMNGMDGVMQLAAAS

-480 NSAWEALR
+480 NSAWEAVK
-488 TTIGEQFIPEMR
+488 TTVGEQFTPVME
-500 GLYEIGTDVLTG
+500 GVYSVGTDVLTQI
-512 LNEFSKANPGIVKG
+512 NELLKANPALVKG
-526 IAAGAAVIGSVT
+526 TAAFVGVLGAAVG
-538 LALTAY
+538 ALTAF
-544 AAGAKIAA
+544 AAITKVVIPLMK
-552 AASALLSASIPGVN
+552 LLSASIPGVN
-566 IIMGVTAALAGITA
+566 IAMGLA
-580 AVVAFTASVNEGIPP
+580 AVVGGIVALVSAVNEGIPP

-614 ATYDETAT
+614 AAYDETAT

-643 AAGGAVK
+643 ATGGAVK
-650 ENQEY
+650 GNQEY

-828 AITRITDTTK
+828 AITRMTDTTK

-852 EFQLIFDGVTASAA
+852 EFQQIFDGVTASAA
-866 TLTEAYKATYEA
+866 ALTEAYKATYEA
-878 AMESM
+878 AMESI

-929 ADIEG
+929 AEIEG

-970 YNANKQAMSDA
+970 YNANKQAMSDT
-981 SNSTSM
+981 SHSISM
-987 LVNEV
+987 LVNEF

-1006 IAAMN
+1006 VAAMN

-1072 TGTESAEPGFALV
+1072 AGTESAEPGFALV

-1159 HVLDVIEQHNIDV
+1159 YVLDIIEQHDIDV

>member
-82 AAKSATEQDTAAIAA
+82 AAKSATEQDAAAIAA

-160 AAEGAASFGERSVQ
+160 AADGAASFGERSVQ

-209 EAGMSTVEALSGAT
+209 EAGMSNVEALSGAT

-239 ATKFTAQEAADAMG
+239 TTKFTAQEAADAMG

-264 MMNGMDGVMRLAAAS
+264 MMNGMDGVMQLAAAS

-480 NSAWEALR
+480 NSAWEAVK
-488 TTIGEQFIPEMR
+488 TTVGEQFTPVME
-500 GLYEIGTDVLTG
+500 GVYSVGTDVLTQI
-512 LNEFSKANPGIVKG
+512 NELLKANPALVKG
-526 IAAGAAVIGSVT
+526 TAAFVGVLGAAVG
-538 LALTAY
+538 ALTAFT
-544 AAGAKIAA
+544 AVAKIAA
-552 AASALLSASIPGVN
+552 KASTLLSISIPGVN
-566 IIMGVTAALAGITA
+566 IAMGLA
-580 AVVAFTASVNEGIPP
+580 AVVGGIVALVSAVNEGIPP

-614 ATYDETAT
+614 AAYDETAT

-696 NAEAQAYQEYLNT
+696 NAEAQAYQEYLNS
-709 LYDQQSQVIT
+709 LYDQHGEVT
-719 ESAEN
+719 KEYVEN
-724 SIKLTQ
+724 SIKRTQ
-730 AQIQLESIE
+730 AEIHLEE
-739 EKRSDAQERM
+739 VTEKRNAVQERL
-749 NKLYAEAQQ
+749 NELS
-758 KAQDY
+758 
-763 YKEFGTWSEA
+763 KESYDQGGM
-773 ATFLTQEYYD
+773 LTQEYYD
-783 LQNSIYGLDD
+783 LQNSLNTYNDEIY
-793 EAYKAERTIKN
+793 KSERTIKN
-804 LKKAIDEDAEAVA
+804 LDKAIAEDIETMDSFQTEIDEADKAWE
-817 AAQNE
+817 
-822 INEAEE
+822 
-828 AITRITDTTK
+828 RITDTTK

-852 EFQLIFDGVTASAA
+852 EFQQIFDGVTASAA

-878 AMESM
+878 AMESI

-914 WQAYDAN
+914 WQLYDAN

-953 AGLAAATDEELR
+953 AGLAKATDDQLR

-970 YNANKQAMSDA
+970 YNAREQAMSDA

-1006 IAAMN
+1006 VAAMN

-1093 YFNGGEKVVNAAQ
+1093 YFNGGEKGVNAAQ

-1159 HVLDVIEQHNIDV
+1159 HVLDIIEQHDIDV

>member
-82 AAKSATEQDTAAIAA
+82 AAKSATEQDAAAIAA

-160 AAEGAASFGERSVQ
+160 AADGAASFGERSVQ

-209 EAGMSTVEALSGAT
+209 EAGMSNVEALSGAT

-239 ATKFTAQEAADAMG
+239 TTKFTAQEAADAMG

-264 MMNGMDGVMRLAAAS
+264 MMNGMDGVMQLAAAS

-480 NSAWEALR
+480 NSAWEAVK
-488 TTIGEQFIPEMR
+488 TTVGEQFTPVME
-500 GLYEIGTDVLTG
+500 GVYSVGTDVLTQI
-512 LNEFSKANPGIVKG
+512 NELLKANPALVKG
-526 IAAGAAVIGSVT
+526 TAAFVGVLGAAVG
-538 LALTAY
+538 ALTAFT
-544 AAGAKIAA
+544 AVAKIAA
-552 AASALLSASIPGVN
+552 KASTLLSISIPGVN
-566 IIMGVTAALAGITA
+566 IAMGL
-580 AVVAFTASVNEGIPP
+580 AVVVGGIVALVSAVNEGIPP

-614 ATYDETAT
+614 AAYDETAT

-643 AAGGAVK
+643 ATGGAVK

-691 EEWKR
+691 EEWQR
-696 NAEAQAYQEYLNT
+696 NAEAQAYQEYLNS
-709 LYDQQSQVIT
+709 LYDQHGEVT
-719 ESAEN
+719 KEYVEN
-724 SIKLTQ
+724 SIKRTQ
-730 AQIQLESIE
+730 AEIHLEE
-739 EKRSDAQERM
+739 VTEKRNAVQERL
-749 NKLYAEAQQ
+749 NELS
-758 KAQDY
+758 
-763 YKEFGTWSEA
+763 KESYDQGGM
-773 ATFLTQEYYD
+773 LTQEYYD
-783 LQNSIYGLDD
+783 LQNSLNTYNDEIY
-793 EAYKAERTIKN
+793 KSERTIKN
-804 LKKAIDEDAEAVA
+804 LDKAIAEDIETMDSFQTEIDEADKAWE
-817 AAQNE
+817 
-822 INEAEE
+822 
-828 AITRITDTTK
+828 RITDTTK

-852 EFQLIFDGVTASAA
+852 EFQQIFDGVTASAA

-878 AMESM
+878 AMESI

-929 ADIEG
+929 AEIEG

-953 AGLAAATDEELR
+953 AGLAAATDEELQ

-987 LVNEV
+987 LVNEF
-992 PQEIDKLQKELEDG
+992 PQEIDNLQKELEDG
-1006 IAAMN
+1006 VAAMN

-1159 HVLDVIEQHNIDV
+1159 YVLDIIEQHDIDV

>member
-1 MASRKPYEMLFALN
+1 MMFALN

-32 FVRLGKEIQGL
+32 FARLGKEIQGL

-67 NNLRQQEALLVQQLN
+67 NNLQQQETLLVQQLKATKN
-82 AAKSATEQDTAAIAA
+82 ATEQDTAAIAA
-97 LEREKLKLEQR
+97 LEREKLKLEQQ

-130 KEAGVDTA
+130 KEAGIDTA
-138 NLSQKDAE
+138 NLSQQDAE
-146 LTARIKELQAEQDK
+146 LTARIKDLQAEQDK
-160 AAEGAASFGERSVQ
+160 AADGAASFGERSVQ

-183 IAAGIAAALKKIAD
+183 VAAGIAAALKSIAD
-197 AYMECVKIAGDF
+197 AYMECVGIAGDF
-209 EAGMSTVEALSGAT
+209 EAGMSNVEALSGAT

-239 ATKFTAQEAADAMG
+239 TTKFTALQSADAMG
-253 YMAMAGWDAID
+253 YMAMAGWDAVD
-264 MMNGMDGVMRLAAAS
+264 MMNGMDGVMQLAAAS

-286 SDIVTDNLTAFGL
+286 SDIVTDSLTAFGL
-299 TAADTAHFSDVL
+299 TAADTARFSDVL

-341 SIEDVA
+341 SIEDMA

-355 SGVKGS
+355 AGVKGS

-375 EGATLTG
+375 KGATLTG
-382 AAFGEYEYSAIK
+382 AAFGEYEYSAVK

-435 GLLAILNAADE
+435 GLLAILNATDE

-458 SGAAQRMASIKLDN
+458 SGAAQRMAAIKLDN

-488 TTIGEQFIPEMR
+488 TTVGEQFIPEMR
-500 GLYEIGTDVLTG
+500 GLYEIGTDVFTI
-512 LNEFSKANPGIVKG
+512 LNDFVRENPALVKAV
-526 IAAGAAVIGSVT
+526 AAFVAVIGVAT
-538 LALTAY
+538 AGLTAY
-544 AAGAKIAA
+544 AAIAKVVAALNLASLFATAGPILLAVGAVAA
-552 AASALLSASIPGVN
+552 LTAGI
-566 IIMGVTAALAGITA
+566 AALANAGSEEEKELRSLTA
-580 AVVAFTASVNEGIPP
+580 ASREQHAQLQELNAQYEEAKAQYGETSDEALALRYEVDQLTDAYEANKQTLDDFIAENDALIESHNKVMASFSETTNSIGDEEQGALALALKLGELTSKTTLTENEQKQLLAVVDALNKSVPDLALNFDTAKNSINMSADA
-595 VKELAEAARDAQ
+595 VKAAIKAQAQQEREAEKYRTWVDLTKEELALDEQLAEATENLRLRKEELTAEGYNTNAPLIGWSTDLDDYEAEVERLTAAYNENQAALAELDQKQ
-607 EAMEQAN
+607 ENVADGSSAELQSIIESTTEQA
-614 ATYDETAT
+614 
-622 QTLATAQTAL
+622 
-632 IYIDRLEEIEA
+632 A
-643 AAGGAVK
+643 A
-650 ENQEY
+650 
-655 HNILALLSRTVPE
+655 
-668 LADSIDLT
+668 
-676 NNAIDGGTEALRANT
+676 
-691 EEWKR
+691 
-696 NAEAQAYQEYLNT
+696 
-709 LYDQQSQVIT
+709 
-719 ESAEN
+719 
-724 SIKLTQ
+724 
-730 AQIQLESIE
+730 
-739 EKRSDAQERM
+739 
-749 NKLYAEAQQ
+749 
-758 KAQDY
+758 
-763 YKEFGTWSEA
+763 
-773 ATFLTQEYYD
+773 
-783 LQNSIYGLDD
+783 
-793 EAYKAERTIKN
+793 
-804 LKKAIDEDAEAVA
+804 
-817 AAQNE
+817 
-822 INEAEE
+822 
-828 AITRITDTTK
+828 
-838 DMTEAEKAAAQQTQ
+838 
-852 EFQLIFDGVTASAA
+852 
-866 TLTEAYKATYEA
+866 LTEAYNSAYEA
-878 AMESM
+878 ALESM
-883 QGQYALWDMAAP
+883 QGQYALWDQVAP
-895 AVATSAGSINSALE
+895 AVATSAGSINDAIE

-914 WQAYDAN
+914 WKDYNAN
-921 LQSLTERS
+921 LKSLTERS
-929 ADIEG
+929 SDIEG
-934 LSDVIASFADGSK
+934 LSEVIASFSDGSQGSVK
-947 EGVNAV
+947 TI
-953 AGLAAATDEELR
+953 AGLAGATDEEL
-965 EVVAN
+965 
-970 YNANKQAMSDA
+970 
-981 SNSTSM
+981 
-987 LVNEV
+987 
-992 PQEIDKLQKELEDG
+992 QEIILNYQTLQREQKG
-1006 IAAMN
+1006 AA
-1011 LGSEAAESARATI
+1011 GSLADLKTDFTDTMDQMQKDLKDDISAMDLSVEAAESGRATI
-1024 QGYIDGLDGM
+1024 QGYIDGLNDM
-1034 HPEVQAAFARFA
+1034 HPEVQAAFARLA
-1046 QAVPQTPALPGN
+1046 QALPPAPATAALPKN

-1119 VPPAGGA
+1119 VAPVSGA

>member
-82 AAKSATEQDTAAIAA
+82 AAKSATEQAAAAIAA

-160 AAEGAASFGERSVQ
+160 AAEGATSFGERSVQ

-209 EAGMSTVEALSGAT
+209 EAGMSNVEALSGAT

-239 ATKFTAQEAADAMG
+239 TTKFTAQEAADAMG

-264 MMNGMDGVMRLAAAS
+264 MMNGMDGVMQLAAAS

-408 LRVYFDQMT
+408 LRVYFAQMT
-417 EAERV
+417 EAERG

-488 TTIGEQFIPEMR
+488 TTVGEQFIPEMR
-500 GLYEIGTDVLTG
+500 GLYEIGTDVFTV
-512 LNEFSKANPGIVKG
+512 LNDFVRENPALVKAV
-526 IAAGAAVIGSVT
+526 AAFVAVIGVAT
-538 LALTAY
+538 AGLTAY
-544 AAGAKIAA
+544 AAIAKVVAALNLASLFATAGPILLAVGAVAALTAGIAA
-552 AASALLSASIPGVN
+552 LSNAGSEEEKELRSLTAASREQHAQLQELNAQYEEAKAQYGETSDEALALRYEVDQLTDAYEANKQTLDDFIAENDALIESHNKVMASFSETTNSIGDEEQGALALALKLGELTSKTTLTENEQKQLLAVVDALNKSVPDLALNFDTAKNSINMSADAVKAAIKAQAQQEREAEKYRTWVDLTKEELALDEQLAEATENLRLRKEELTAEGYNTNAPLIGWSTDLDDYEAEVERLTAAYN
-566 IIMGVTAALAGITA
+566 ENQAALAELDQKQEN
-580 AVVAFTASVNEGIPP
+580 VADGSSA
-595 VKELAEAARDAQ
+595 ELQSIIESTT
-607 EAMEQAN
+607 EQA
-614 ATYDETAT
+614 
-622 QTLATAQTAL
+622 
-632 IYIDRLEEIEA
+632 A
-643 AAGGAVK
+643 A
-650 ENQEY
+650 
-655 HNILALLSRTVPE
+655 
-668 LADSIDLT
+668 
-676 NNAIDGGTEALRANT
+676 
-691 EEWKR
+691 
-696 NAEAQAYQEYLNT
+696 
-709 LYDQQSQVIT
+709 
-719 ESAEN
+719 
-724 SIKLTQ
+724 
-730 AQIQLESIE
+730 
-739 EKRSDAQERM
+739 
-749 NKLYAEAQQ
+749 
-758 KAQDY
+758 
-763 YKEFGTWSEA
+763 
-773 ATFLTQEYYD
+773 
-783 LQNSIYGLDD
+783 
-793 EAYKAERTIKN
+793 
-804 LKKAIDEDAEAVA
+804 
-817 AAQNE
+817 
-822 INEAEE
+822 
-828 AITRITDTTK
+828 
-838 DMTEAEKAAAQQTQ
+838 
-852 EFQLIFDGVTASAA
+852 
-866 TLTEAYKATYEA
+866 LTEAYKATYEA
-878 AMESM
+878 AMESI
-883 QGQYALWDMAAP
+883 QGQYALWDTAAP
-895 AVATSAGSINSALE
+895 AVATSAGNINSAME
-909 SQITY
+909 SQIAY
-914 WQAYDAN
+914 YKAYDAN

-934 LSDVIASFADGSK
+934 LSEVIASFADGSK
-947 EGVNAV
+947 ESVNAV
-953 AGLAAATDEELR
+953 AGLAAASDEELR
-965 EVVAN
+965 KVVAN
-970 YNANKQAMSDA
+970 YNAREQVVSDT
-981 SNSTSM
+981 SHSISM
-987 LVNEV
+987 LVNEF

-1006 IAAMN
+1006 VAAMN

-1159 HVLDVIEQHNIDV
+1159 HVLDIIEQHDIDV

>member
-82 AAKSATEQDTAAIAA
+82 AAKSATEQDAAAIAA

-239 ATKFTAQEAADAMG
+239 TTKFTAQEAADAMG

-264 MMNGMDGVMRLAAAS
+264 MMNGMDGVMQLAAAS

-480 NSAWEALR
+480 NSAWEAVK
-488 TTIGEQFIPEMR
+488 TTVGEQFTPVME
-500 GLYEIGTDVLTG
+500 GVYSVGTDVLTQI
-512 LNEFSKANPGIVKG
+512 NELLKANPALVKG
-526 IAAGAAVIGSVT
+526 TAAFVGVLGAAVG
-538 LALTAY
+538 ALTAFT
-544 AAGAKIAA
+544 AVAKIAA
-552 AASALLSASIPGVN
+552 KASTLLSISIPGVN
-566 IIMGVTAALAGITA
+566 IAMGLA
-580 AVVAFTASVNEGIPP
+580 AVVGGIVALVSAVNEGIPP

-614 ATYDETAT
+614 AAYDETAT

-643 AAGGAVK
+643 ATGGAVK

-691 EEWKR
+691 EEWQR
-696 NAEAQAYQEYLNT
+696 NAEAQAYQEYLNS
-709 LYDQQSQVIT
+709 LYDQHGEVT
-719 ESAEN
+719 KEYVEN
-724 SIKLTQ
+724 SIKRTQ
-730 AQIQLESIE
+730 AEIHLEE
-739 EKRSDAQERM
+739 VTEKRNAVQERL
-749 NKLYAEAQQ
+749 NELS
-758 KAQDY
+758 
-763 YKEFGTWSEA
+763 KESYDQGGM
-773 ATFLTQEYYD
+773 LTQEYYD
-783 LQNSIYGLDD
+783 LQNSLNTYNDEIY
-793 EAYKAERTIKN
+793 KSERTIKN
-804 LKKAIDEDAEAVA
+804 LDKAIAEDIETMDSFQTEIDEADKAWE
-817 AAQNE
+817 
-822 INEAEE
+822 
-828 AITRITDTTK
+828 RITDTTK

-852 EFQLIFDGVTASAA
+852 EFQQIFDGVTASAA
-866 TLTEAYKATYEA
+866 ALTEAYKATYEA
-878 AMESM
+878 AMESI

-914 WQAYDAN
+914 WQLYDAN

-953 AGLAAATDEELR
+953 AGLAKATDDQLR

-970 YNANKQAMSDA
+970 YNAREQAMSDA

-992 PQEIDKLQKELEDG
+992 PQEIDKLQKELEDDV
-1006 IAAMN
+1006 AAMN
-1011 LGSEAAESARATI
+1011 LGSKAAEAARATI

-1172 ARRAYR
+1172 TRRAYR

>member
-82 AAKSATEQDTAAIAA
+82 AAKSATEQDAAAIAA

-197 AYMECVKIAGDF
+197 AYMECIKIAGDF

-239 ATKFTAQEAADAMG
+239 TTKFTAQEAADAMG

-264 MMNGMDGVMRLAAAS
+264 MMNGMDGVMQLAAAS

-480 NSAWEALR
+480 NSAWEAVK
-488 TTIGEQFIPEMR
+488 TTVGEQFTPVME
-500 GLYEIGTDVLTG
+500 GVYSVGTDVLTQI
-512 LNEFSKANPGIVKG
+512 NELLKANPALVKG
-526 IAAGAAVIGSVT
+526 TAAFVGVLGAAVG
-538 LALTAY
+538 ALTAFT
-544 AAGAKIAA
+544 AVAKIAA
-552 AASALLSASIPGVN
+552 KASTLLSISIPGVN
-566 IIMGVTAALAGITA
+566 IAMGLA
-580 AVVAFTASVNEGIPP
+580 AVVGGIVALVSAVNEGIPP

-614 ATYDETAT
+614 AAYDETAT

-696 NAEAQAYQEYLNT
+696 NAEAQAYQEYLNS
-709 LYDQQSQVIT
+709 LYDQHGEVT
-719 ESAEN
+719 KEYVEN
-724 SIKLTQ
+724 SIKRTQ
-730 AQIQLESIE
+730 AEIHLEE
-739 EKRSDAQERM
+739 VTEKRNAVQERL
-749 NKLYAEAQQ
+749 NELS
-758 KAQDY
+758 
-763 YKEFGTWSEA
+763 KESYDQGGM
-773 ATFLTQEYYD
+773 LTQEYYD
-783 LQNSIYGLDD
+783 LQNSLNTYNDEIY
-793 EAYKAERTIKN
+793 KSERTIKN
-804 LKKAIDEDAEAVA
+804 LDKAIAEDIETMDSFQTEIDEADKAWE
-817 AAQNE
+817 
-822 INEAEE
+822 
-828 AITRITDTTK
+828 RITDTTK

-852 EFQLIFDGVTASAA
+852 EFQQIFDGVTASAA

-878 AMESM
+878 AMESI

-914 WQAYDAN
+914 WQLYDAN

-953 AGLAAATDEELR
+953 AGLAKATDDQLR

-970 YNANKQAMSDA
+970 YNAREQAMSDA

-1006 IAAMN
+1006 VAAMN